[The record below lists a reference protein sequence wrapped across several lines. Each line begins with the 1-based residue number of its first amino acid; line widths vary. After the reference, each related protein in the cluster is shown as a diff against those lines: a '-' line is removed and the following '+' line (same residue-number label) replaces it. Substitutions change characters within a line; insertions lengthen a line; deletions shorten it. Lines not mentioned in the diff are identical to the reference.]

1 MAKRSAE
8 EAAKRAEEAS
18 KARDAQREK
27 ARAALEEKDRQ
38 LDDARRRI
46 VLAEEEKSEAS
57 RANEKTET
65 AAETGRRPGTGDVA
79 VVSGTGSA
87 IVADASS
94 SDGPISAY
102 ARNVVQKYLVTDD
115 WETQDSLVPV
125 IGAVL
130 GFSDGDLASVRA
142 KRDAM
147 APLALR
153 AVRMLDGR

>member
-1 MAKRSAE
+1 MKKTAE
-8 EAAKRAEEAS
+8 EEAKRAEENA
-18 KARDAQREK
+18 KERDAVREK

-38 LDDARRRI
+38 LDDARRRL
-46 VLAEEEKSEAS
+46 VLAEEEKQTRAIEAPS
-57 RANEKTET
+57 PTEEA
-65 AAETGRRPGTGDVA
+65 AAETVVEGT
-79 VVSGTGSA
+79 VSPSP
-87 IVADASS
+87 
-94 SDGPISAY
+94 SDGPSSDAREAY
-102 ARNVVQKYLVTDD
+102 VRNVVQKYLVTDD

>member
-8 EAAKRAEEAS
+8 EASKRAEEAS

-79 VVSGTGSA
+79 VVSGTRLRDRRGRVVFGTGSNL
-87 IVADASS
+87 
-94 SDGPISAY
+94 
-102 ARNVVQKYLVTDD
+102 ARRLRTGQSPRTRVTSYKNI
-115 WETQDSLVPV
+115 W
-125 IGAVL
+125 
-130 GFSDGDLASVRA
+130 
-142 KRDAM
+142 
-147 APLALR
+147 
-153 AVRMLDGR
+153 

>member
-57 RANEKTET
+57 RANEKIET
-65 AAETGRRPGTGDVA
+65 ETGRRPGTSDVA

-87 IVADASS
+87 IVMDASS
-94 SDGPISAY
+94 SDEPISAY